1 MRAVSE
7 RATPTVTGRIGLRN
21 ALPTLVRRPD
31 GIVQGTR
38 WLFTWLALLSL
49 LFSLPAVVP
58 LALVNPVA
66 LLLVVGATLALWGS
80 WVYGFLRQRVPFG
93 LELVDAVAITAFTM
107 AGPAPAAVPALIFAS
122 AWVRSLYGSSWRS
135 VCRGVLYTAVLVAVT
150 VLWPLFPEH
159 TAAGDLPRQA
169 GVVSITLLIIAV
181 AGQLRTGLQAHDWA
195 IERDR
200 ALNQTGAKLLGLTDP
215 DRIRMLAWTTA
226 HELGSTTPGLR
237 VLKGVRDGDRLR
249 IDASTGQFASLPA
262 SIAGSTVFGQGD
274 AARIDNV
281 GPLNDAVGSTLE
293 WDCVALTE
301 EDDEA
306 WLLVGA
312 PKRIPEGTIL
322 SVRSLVNQVN
332 LALRNSDAHRR
343 LIAQAKSDPLTG
355 LDNRA
360 SFTAKLAAEL
370 ARHGEGGEDPGAGAA
385 GEVTDS
391 GLHVLFL
398 DLDDFKDVNDHLGHR
413 AGDAVLTE
421 VADRLRSC
429 TRPHDV
435 CARLGGD
442 EFAVVLTDTSDAA
455 AAKIG
460 QRMVGCLA
468 APIIVNGHP
477 VRVGASVG
485 VASASAGI
493 GLDELVHQA
502 DVAMY
507 AAKANGK
514 GRVRSFT
521 AGLLEGEST
530 PESFGRQLARAAGS
544 GQLVVHYQPVVSLA
558 DLRCTGAEALVRWQ
572 HPERGLLKPDE
583 FVALAESSGAILGM
597 GAYVLRQACTDALG
611 WPEARPGVPMR
622 VQVNVSARELES
634 ESFVDS
640 VLSCLA
646 DSGLPADRLVL
657 ELTETVMLESVAAV
671 ARLKTL
677 AAHGIHIAIDDFGTG
692 YASLSTL
699 RILPITV
706 VKLDGSFVAGA
717 SNNPVDRSVVEAI
730 VQMSTNLGIST
741 IAEGVERPDQ
751 QELLTQIGADSAQG
765 HLYCAALPV
774 EQLLEWLAR
783 TGHARRAGQLSGS
796 TS

>member
-1 MRAVSE
+1 MVAVGAG
-7 RATPTVTGRIGLRN
+7 ATPTHTTRTGLR
-21 ALPTLVRRPD
+21 AAVLTLVRRPD
-31 GIVQGTR
+31 GVLQGTR

-49 LFSLPAVVP
+49 LFSLPAVLP
-58 LALVNPVA
+58 LASVNPAAV
-66 LLLVVGATLALWGS
+66 LLAVGATAVFSGS
-80 WVYGFLRQRVPFG
+80 QIYGYLRQRVPFG
-93 LELVDAVAITAFTM
+93 LEVLDAAAITAFAM
-107 AGPAPAAVPALIFAS
+107 ACTTTTAVTPLIFAC
-122 AWVRSLYGSSWRS
+122 AWNRTLYGSTWRS
-135 VCRGVLYTAVLVAVT
+135 VARGALYTVALLSAT
-150 VLWPLFPEH
+150 ALWPLIPEH
-159 TAAGDLPRQA
+159 AVVPSLFEQG
-169 GVVSITLLIIAV
+169 GVLSIMVLTIVV
-181 AGQLRTGLQAHDWA
+181 AGQLRNGLQAQDWA

-215 DRIRMLAWTTA
+215 DRIRLLAWTTA

-249 IDASTGQFASLPA
+249 IDASTGQFLNLPA
-262 SIAGSTVFGQGD
+262 DVAGTTVSGQGYT
-274 AARIDNV
+274 ARINDAD
-281 GPLNDAVGSTLE
+281 PLDDAVGSTLE

-312 PKRIPEGTIL
+312 PKRIPEATIL

-332 LALRNSDAHRR
+332 LALRNSDAHQQ

-360 SFTAKLAAEL
+360 SFNAKLGAEL
-370 ARHGEGGEDPGAGAA
+370 AKLTKHSPRAETGETA
-385 GEVTDS
+385 DS

-398 DLDDFKDVNDHLGHR
+398 DLDDFKDVNDQLGHR
-413 AGDAVLTE
+413 AGDTVLTA
-421 VADRLRSC
+421 VAGRLRSC
-429 TRPHDV
+429 TRPQDV

-442 EFAVVLTDTSDAA
+442 EFAVVLAGTSAA
-455 AAKIG
+455 AAAAIG
-460 QRMVGCLA
+460 QRMVSCLA
-468 APIIVNGHP
+468 APITVDGKP

-485 VASASAGI
+485 VASADTQT

-507 AAKANGK
+507 AAKASGK

-521 AGLLEGEST
+521 AGLLQGETSL
-530 PESFGRQLARAAGS
+530 ESLERQLARAADS
-544 GQLVVHYQPVVSLA
+544 GELVVHYQPVVSLA

-572 HPERGLLKPDE
+572 HPERGLLLPDA

-597 GAYVLRQACTDALG
+597 GAYVMLRACTDAMS
-611 WPEARPGVPMR
+611 WPEARPGEPMS

-634 ESFVDS
+634 DSFVDS
-640 VLSCLA
+640 VLRCLA

-671 ARLKTL
+671 ERLKTL

-699 RILPITV
+699 RMLPITV

-717 SNNPVDRSVVEAI
+717 LSNPVDRSVVEAI
-730 VQMSTNLGIST
+730 VQMSAKLGIST

-751 QELLTQIGADSAQG
+751 QELLTSIGADSAQG
-765 HLYCAALPV
+765 HLYCPALPV
-774 EQLLEWLAR
+774 ERLLEWLAR
-783 TGHARRAGQLSGS
+783 ADVGLTSGS
-796 TS
+796 RSWTG